1 MKIIVSAGGTG
12 GHIYPALA
20 IIKEA
25 QKNDPNLEVLYIGT
39 HNRME
44 TKIIPEHNIPYESI
58 KIYGFSKKLIGRDIK
73 NVWLIIS
80 SYEKCLKIMK
90 EFKPDAV
97 IGVGGYV
104 TLPVIMAAKKLNI
117 KTFIHEQN
125 SIPGKT
131 NKFLA
136 KGVSKVFTSFVSS
149 NKYFKDANVV
159 CTGNPSGDN
168 VNHLKNISRESL
180 GFTKDKKLILIT
192 SGSLGSSA
200 LNNKLISYVNSVKDY
215 QILMIT
221 GKENYDHV
229 NSLVDNKLVKVLPY
243 LEGQAGVFKNVDLI
257 ISRAGATTI
266 AEIIASI
273 TPSILIPSPYVAN
286 NHQYY
291 NALDLSGKNAAI
303 MIEEKDLTKDIIEE
317 NVNKLLTDNNYYQSM
332 KDAISKIGID
342 KPSKKIYDE
351 IVKEL
356 K

>member
-1 MKIIVSAGGTG
+1 
-12 GHIYPALA
+12 
-20 IIKEA
+20 
-25 QKNDPNLEVLYIGT
+25 
-39 HNRME
+39 
-44 TKIIPEHNIPYESI
+44 
-58 KIYGFSKKLIGRDIK
+58 
-73 NVWLIIS
+73 
-80 SYEKCLKIMK
+80 
-90 EFKPDAV
+90 
-97 IGVGGYV
+97 
-104 TLPVIMAAKKLNI
+104 
-117 KTFIHEQN
+117 
-125 SIPGKT
+125 
-131 NKFLA
+131 
-136 KGVSKVFTSFVSS
+136 
-149 NKYFKDANVV
+149 
-159 CTGNPSGDN
+159 
-168 VNHLKNISRESL
+168 
-180 GFTKDKKLILIT
+180 
-192 SGSLGSSA
+192 
-200 LNNKLISYVNSVKDY
+200 
-215 QILMIT
+215 MIT

>member
-1 MKIIVSAGGTG
+1 MKIIISAGGTG

-25 QKNDPNLEVLYIGT
+25 QKNDSDLQVLYIGT

-44 TKIIPEHNIPYESI
+44 TKIIPEHNIPYEPI
-58 KIYGFSKKLIGRDIK
+58 EIYGFSKKLIGRDVK
-73 NVWLIIS
+73 NIGLIIS
-80 SYEKCLKIMK
+80 AYEKCLKIMK
-90 EFKPDAV
+90 EFQPDAV

-104 TLPVIMAAKKLNI
+104 TLPVIMAAKKLKI

-131 NKFLA
+131 NKFLS
-136 KGVSKVFTSFVSS
+136 KGVTKVFTSFPGS
-149 NKYFKDANVV
+149 NKYFKNANVV

-168 VNHLKNISRESL
+168 VNLLKNISRESL
-180 GFTKDKKLILIT
+180 GFTSSKKLVLIT

-200 LNNKLISYVNSVKDY
+200 LNNKLISYVNDVKDY

-221 GKENYDHV
+221 GKNNYDHV
-229 NSLVDNKLVKVLPY
+229 NSLINNKLVKVLPY
-243 LEGQAGVFKNVDLI
+243 LEGQAGILKNVDVI

-266 AEIIASI
+266 AEIISSK
-273 TPSILIPSPYVAN
+273 TPAILIPSPYVAN

-291 NALDLSGKNAAI
+291 NALDLSSKNAAI
-303 MIEEKDLTKDIIEE
+303 MIEEKDLTKELIK
-317 NVNKLLTDNNYYQSM
+317 NYVNKLLTDKEYYQNM
-332 KDAISKIGID
+332 KDEISKIGISN
-342 KPSKKIYDE
+342 PSRKIYDE
-351 IVKEL
+351 ITKEL